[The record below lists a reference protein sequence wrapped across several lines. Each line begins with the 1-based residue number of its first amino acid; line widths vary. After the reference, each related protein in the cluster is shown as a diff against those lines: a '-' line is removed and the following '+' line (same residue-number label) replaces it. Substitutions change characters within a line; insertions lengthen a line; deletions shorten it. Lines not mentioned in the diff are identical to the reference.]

1 MFLSPAPPPGCVV
14 RALTV
19 YVDISSR
26 AQPVLRYPVFPEGG
40 LEDHFHDTPRCP
52 IHAAASDASN
62 LTVPVAIHP
71 HLIRSTED
79 SARLDTDKEASR
91 NHDDE
96 QFRISTVTKSRRTV
110 QSHPRYHTDPTSG
123 RCSVSA
129 SVKAAAPGCLSYPLL
144 LHFLCLG
151 SCLGGLAR

>member
-14 RALTV
+14 RALPV

-79 SARLDTDKEASR
+79 SARLDTDQEASR

-96 QFRISTVTKSRRTV
+96 QSKYSAQTNQV
-110 QSHPRYHTDPTSG
+110 QTYPRYHTDPTSG

-129 SVKAAAPGCLSYPLL
+129 SVKAAAPGCQSYPLL